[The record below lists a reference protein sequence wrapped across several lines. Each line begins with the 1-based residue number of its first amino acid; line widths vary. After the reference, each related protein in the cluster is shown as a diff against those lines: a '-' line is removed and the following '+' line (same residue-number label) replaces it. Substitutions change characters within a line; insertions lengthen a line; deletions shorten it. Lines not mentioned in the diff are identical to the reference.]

1 MSGLL
6 TDLMGGLLERREVGP
21 NAPRGGFFPDFIH
34 DILSNAFGDG
44 TAEAFTNSTSALSL
58 SAVWGCVRC
67 VTEDCAKIP
76 VQVVRRVGDNVY
88 EPVDHPLNYLLNVSP
103 DDEMD
108 AFNFRV
114 AILQHAMLQGNGVAF
129 PTFGSNGYVKRIRL
143 ALPEQV
149 SLRRDE
155 QTRKLVYDHTGDN
168 RITRDIPAHLVVHIM
183 GPTRDGL
190 TGLSVV
196 QTAGKSWAM
205 AKFAQEFGSTFFKN
219 SARPSGLLSVKG
231 KPNEAQRKMILESF
245 TQQNT
250 GNKLGRTAIV
260 WDDATYHQL
269 TMPLEDAQFIE
280 TMQATKPDICS
291 WFRVPPHKIQ
301 DYTKSNNATN
311 EQAELRYVTDALMPW
326 FVRFEQALARK
337 CLERGLELMHVDDEL
352 VRGDFKTTQEGY
364 AIQLQWGI
372 RTRNEIRR
380 RDGLKPVEG
389 GDTIFVPANQITIDN
404 ALKQTQNQGQAQPA
418 QDGDAANIA
427 EIGKRS
433 LATLDRAIQA
443 SRPLLEEC
451 AERLL
456 KIEEDRTARIAKDQ
470 DPLRRERQMGEF
482 RATHLLGVRGH
493 LGGFTDFIA
502 QMVGG
507 PLEGRGVRLAA
518 TLADT
523 WMAMPSPAP
532 DARSAA
538 TKARTDEL
546 VRTLR
551 TAAAVMIHEGDPT
564 YANRSSNEAA

>member
-6 TDLMGGLLERREVGP
+6 TDLVGGLLERREVGP
-21 NAPRGGFFPDFIH
+21 SAPRGGFFPDFIH
-34 DILSNAFGDG
+34 DILGNAFGDG

-58 SAVWGCVRC
+58 SAVWACVRC
-67 VTEDCAKIP
+67 ITEDCAKIP

-114 AILQHAMLQGNGVAF
+114 AILQHALLQGNGVAF
-129 PTFGSNGYVKRIRL
+129 PTFGKNGYVKRIRL

-149 SLRRDE
+149 TLRRDT
-155 QTRKLVYDHTGDN
+155 QSRALLYDHTGDTK
-168 RITRDIPAHLVVHIM
+168 ITRDIPAHLVIHIM

-205 AKFAQEFGSTFFKN
+205 AKYAQEFGSTFFAN
-219 SARPSGLLSVKG
+219 SARPSGILTFKG
-231 KPNEAQRKMILESF
+231 KPNEEQKKRILASWQEGSS
-245 TQQNT
+245 
-250 GNKLGRTAIV
+250 GKKLGRTAMV
-260 WDDATYHQL
+260 WDDAEYHQL

-291 WFRVPPHKIQ
+291 WFRVPPHKVQ

-326 FVRFEQALARK
+326 FVRFEQASARK

-364 AIQLQWGI
+364 AIQRQWGL
-372 RTRNEIRR
+372 RTINELRR

-389 GDTIFVPANQITIDN
+389 GDKIFVPANQITIDN
-404 ALKQTQNQGQAQPA
+404 AVKQTQDQGQAQPA

-433 LATLDRAIQA
+433 LATLDRAILA
-443 SRPLLEEC
+443 SRPLFEEC

-470 DPLRRERQMGEF
+470 DPVRRERLLGEF
-482 RATHLLGVRGH
+482 RAAHLLGVRGH
-493 LGGFTDFIA
+493 LGGLTDFIA

-518 TLADT
+518 TLADA
-523 WMAMPSPAP
+523 WMAMPAP
-532 DARSAA
+532 TPEARSTAA
-538 TKARTDEL
+538 RARTDEL
-546 VRTLR
+546 ARTLR
-551 TAAAVMIHEGDPT
+551 TAAVVMINEGDAHAP
-564 YANRSSNEAA
+564 RSSNEAA